1 MSTTPSAHPTFCCS
15 QAGQAGTNQSTPHVL
30 GLFQDPAARQRHR
43 QLLPSENVENEKQ
56 NRTVREETRHT
67 VIAITGP
74 FLGSYYC
81 FIPCYLIWPLP
92 WLFKRAQAQARLAAS
107 IIISLTQSRKS
118 KSSERANIRS
128 TERTHHSRRKDPP
141 SDSSSSSSKRGPAS
155 TAHPFLVPPDT
166 ICKTRIRRVRPPIVA
181 CFLSFPSQK
190 GEQDHSRPSPTHC
203 HKRSGYRNR
212 NRFLLAP
219 FHSSE
224 PSAAARCCPALR
236 TAGSSASLDLAQA
249 QTGIAKRAQGSL
261 LVLGQPWPTQAST
274 PLMIHYPTL
283 HL

>member
-128 TERTHHSRRKDPP
+128 TERTHHSRSRRKDP
-141 SDSSSSSSKRGPAS
+141 
-155 TAHPFLVPPDT
+155 
-166 ICKTRIRRVRPPIVA
+166 
-181 CFLSFPSQK
+181 
-190 GEQDHSRPSPTHC
+190 
-203 HKRSGYRNR
+203 
-212 NRFLLAP
+212 
-219 FHSSE
+219 
-224 PSAAARCCPALR
+224 LR
-236 TAGSSASLDLAQA
+236 TAHQAPRNGDRHPRHTRFSSHQTPSARHGSDEFVLPSSRASSHFHPRKENRTTPVLARPTVTSDPDTATATASFWHPSTHPNHQRLPA
-249 QTGIAKRAQGSL
+249 AVQRPELLALLRALTWHRLRQ
-261 LVLGQPWPTQAST
+261 V
-274 PLMIHYPTL
+274 
-283 HL
+283 